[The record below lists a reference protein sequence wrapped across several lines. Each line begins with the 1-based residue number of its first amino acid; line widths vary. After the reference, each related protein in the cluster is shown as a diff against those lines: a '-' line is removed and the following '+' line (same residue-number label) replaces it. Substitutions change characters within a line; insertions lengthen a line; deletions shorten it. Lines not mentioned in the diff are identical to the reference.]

1 MQYKP
6 NPLWRCIKVEKK
18 ENKMQEKVNEIKNL
32 VSQHREEIIQ
42 FMRDICAI
50 PSMNGQLKEVG
61 DRIIAEMNKLGFDEA
76 RFDKMGNVL
85 GRIGSGPKVIVFD
98 SHIDTVGVGDPSEW
112 EWDPFV
118 GKVEDGRL
126 YARGACDEKGST
138 PGMVYGLAFARD
150 LGLLEG
156 YTAYYFG
163 NMEEWCDG
171 IAPNAFVEADP
182 QVKPDFVV
190 IGEPTKMQV
199 YRGHKGR
206 IELKITAHGRSA
218 HAASH
223 YLGDNAV
230 YKMMAIITQIRELD
244 RRMRFGMGFHP
255 IQGTPSIAVTDVEA
269 RTASLNAVPDQF
281 TIFID
286 RRITSNEPRE
296 EVIETIKGLIPDYL
310 QDEIHVEELFY
321 DAPSYT
327 GFVFPVSKFYPAW
340 VLDDKHELVQAGQRT
355 IETLWSEKR
364 ELGTWD
370 FSTNGTYWA
379 GKAGIPSIGFGPG
392 DEKTA
397 HMRDENVPLDEV
409 VAATEFYALLPSLLR
424 TQGNK

>member
-1 MQYKP
+1 M
-6 NPLWRCIKVEKK
+6 KVQELKK
-18 ENKMQEKVNEIKNL
+18 KVQEN
-32 VSQHREEIIQ
+32 RENIIQ
-42 FMRDICAI
+42 FMRDIVAI
-50 PSMNGQLKEVG
+50 PSMDGQLKDVG
-61 DRIIAEMNKLGFDEA
+61 ERIQAEMRKLGFDEA
-76 RFDKMGNVL
+76 RFDKMGNTV
-85 GRIGSGPKVIVFD
+85 GRIGNGPKVIVFD

-118 GKVEDGRL
+118 GKVEDGIL

-138 PGMVYGLAFARD
+138 PGMIYGMAFARD
-150 LGLLEG
+150 LGLLDG

-171 IAPNAFVEADP
+171 IAPNTFVEVDP
-182 QVKPDFVV
+182 KVKPDFVV

-206 IELKITAHGRSA
+206 IELKVTASGRSA

-230 YKMMAIITQIRELD
+230 YKMMAIITQVRELD
-244 RRMRFGMGFHP
+244 RRMRFGMGYHP
-255 IQGTPSIAVTDVEA
+255 VQGFPSIAVTDVSA

-296 EVIETIKGLIPDYL
+296 EVIQQIKGLIPDYL
-310 QDEIHVEELFY
+310 QDEIEVDELFY

-327 GFVFPVSKFYPAW
+327 GFVFPVSKYYPAW
-340 VLDDKHELVQAGQRT
+340 LLEDSHPLVHAGQSVV
-355 IETLWSEKR
+355 EALWNEKR
-364 ELGTWD
+364 NLGTWD

-397 HMRDENVPLDEV
+397 HMTNENVPLDEV
-409 VAATEFYALLPSLLR
+409 VAATEFYALLPKILGEKL
-424 TQGNK
+424 NK